1 MKDALHVS
9 KENYLK
15 AILEA
20 EAEGRQVIPAT
31 LAHWLEVSAPA
42 VTMALK
48 RLKRDGLVEVGGDGI
63 VRLTQAGRETA
74 YRTAL
79 RHHLIERMLSEVF
92 GMEWYQIHEEAERLE
107 HAVSPAFEA
116 KLKEKLGEGGACP
129 HGNAVLPESPAIR
142 KHRGEIPL
150 SEALEGRRYTVI
162 SLHERDP
169 RLLLFLHHMGIGP
182 SRSLRVL
189 KQNYDQTVSIELPAG
204 ATILGRPAAEAVWLR
219 PENSS

>member
-1 MKDALHVS
+1 MKDAIYVS

-63 VRLTQAGRETA
+63 VRLTQSGRETA

-92 GMEWYQIHEEAERLE
+92 GMEWYEIHEEAERLE

-116 KLKEKLGEGGACP
+116 KLREKLGEGGACP
-129 HGNAVLPESPAIR
+129 HGNAVLPESPAQR
-142 KHRGEIPL
+142 KHRGELPL
-150 SEALEGRRYTVI
+150 SEAAEGQRYTVV
-162 SLHERDP
+162 SLQERDSK
-169 RLLLFLHHMGIGP
+169 LLLFLHHMGIGP
-182 SRSLRVL
+182 SRSLKVL
-189 KQNYDQTVSIELPAG
+189 HQNYDQTVSIELPTG
-204 ATILGRPAAEAVWLR
+204 ESILGRPAAEAVWLR
-219 PENSS
+219 PDKLQ